1 MPNAM
6 KLACQQVGAFPINL
20 SPICLTYPDVMGAD
34 VDAIYI
40 ASKQEVKEWAVAKGY
55 SVEFPYGVEGFFA
68 EHTFMRIE
76 K

>member
-1 MPNAM
+1 
-6 KLACQQVGAFPINL
+6 
-20 SPICLTYPDVMGAD
+20 MGAD

-40 ASKQEVKEWAVAKGY
+40 ASKQEVKEWAVTKGY